1 MVDDYVGGLYYPL
14 YIELI
19 TIHELGTCPASP
31 CRVDAFAHHENR
43 MPFGSFLH

>member
-1 MVDDYVGGLYYPL
+1 MVEDYVGLYYPL

-19 TIHELGTCPASP
+19 TIHELGTCPVSF
-31 CRVDAFAHHENR
+31 CGVDAFAHENR